1 MEAIFLRLLNMSIT
15 ASWLVLA
22 VIMLR
27 FLLKKAPKFLTVAL
41 WAMVAVRL
49 IFPFSIESIFSLIPS
64 SEPIPQN
71 IVYSSKPAIN
81 TGIDAFNST
90 VNPIISE
97 SLAPNPGDSAN
108 PLQIITAVA
117 AVVWLIGIGVMLIY
131 SLISYL
137 YLRKKTRISLLYKD
151 DIYFCDNI
159 DTPFILG
166 IFRPRIYLP
175 SGMEADNT
183 DYVIRHEKAHLKR
196 KDHFWKPLG
205 FALLSVYWFNP
216 ILWIAYIL
224 LCRDIELACDEK
236 VIKDFDTHNKKGYS
250 EALIT
255 CSVHRRTV
263 MACPLAFGE
272 VGVKS
277 RIKSVLNYKKPT
289 FWIIATALVAC
300 IALAVCFL
308 TDPYKNDGINKIT
321 HQKGYTIIE
330 QSEYEL
336 TLNIPKSV
344 ISDKAYTE
352 DGLHFEKDQVIAYQT
367 DTTKIYLESIYPVY
381 GSTDTVWLNFDMS
394 YDNLDKSNK
403 VLTAY
408 KIGTESLSFTNTS
421 YLPDNILRDDVTEYE
436 KAVRHG
442 SSGPSNRF
450 GLYATTEILKKAV
463 GSIKIKFVCNQI
475 EYEKNSSFLKNDKIS
490 ERLSVF
496 LDVTIYNHFAN
507 DKTVDNYPVMDYEIL
522 GTNKDGDVTTVY
534 MWVLYEEYSYDK
546 ELVLETG
553 AHILTAITVKKVNDY
568 YELVEYWE
576 PRDGSY
582 YDDIKEKIPLHLQV
596 KAFDSQKYAKKQGE
610 ICKQK
615 ALDYFSSHNTSQNT
629 LSETYLREKFPAYF
643 DIPDIKGIEMYVWV
657 TEEGTLGYGILPGTN
672 HNKTFDEIKSMK
684 PATSEEIKAIISTY
698 GVSIEEFTAVAI
710 TVTDTD
716 YKFGFANRY
725 DYLRES
731 FPEYFGLPTD
741 KGLEVY
747 VWQLAENSYFCGLL
761 PGQNLHYSDNRLWNL
776 KPTTIEE
783 MKYILGTYDINPN
796 LISIIPIAV
805 PHSSYIYEIDAE
817 YCKKIESMFFDEWG
831 LYMGVNFK
839 NDNEFE
845 IEFKHTATH
854 KSTEGI
860 LTTGPDYD
868 IRALYNGETI
878 SFGDYM
884 RNVLNKEYEDKT
896 LSWDAVLYTIP
907 TNGTLSVDGNL
918 GTFCTDFPKGEY
930 VLCKPVYLEHENGE
944 RVMKMYTRRF
954 TVS

>member
-64 SEPIPQN
+64 AEPIPQN

-90 VNPIISE
+90 VNPIIFE

-236 VIKDFDTHNKKGYS
+236 VIKDFDTHSKKGYS

-344 ISDKAYTE
+344 ITDKAYTE

-403 VLTAY
+403 VLTVD

-475 EYEKNSSFLKNDKIS
+475 EYEKNSSFL
-490 ERLSVF
+490 
-496 LDVTIYNHFAN
+496 
-507 DKTVDNYPVMDYEIL
+507 
-522 GTNKDGDVTTVY
+522 
-534 MWVLYEEYSYDK
+534 
-546 ELVLETG
+546 
-553 AHILTAITVKKVNDY
+553 
-568 YELVEYWE
+568 
-576 PRDGSY
+576 
-582 YDDIKEKIPLHLQV
+582 
-596 KAFDSQKYAKKQGE
+596 
-610 ICKQK
+610 
-615 ALDYFSSHNTSQNT
+615 
-629 LSETYLREKFPAYF
+629 
-643 DIPDIKGIEMYVWV
+643 
-657 TEEGTLGYGILPGTN
+657 
-672 HNKTFDEIKSMK
+672 
-684 PATSEEIKAIISTY
+684 
-698 GVSIEEFTAVAI
+698 
-710 TVTDTD
+710 
-716 YKFGFANRY
+716 
-725 DYLRES
+725 
-731 FPEYFGLPTD
+731 
-741 KGLEVY
+741 
-747 VWQLAENSYFCGLL
+747 
-761 PGQNLHYSDNRLWNL
+761 
-776 KPTTIEE
+776 
-783 MKYILGTYDINPN
+783 
-796 LISIIPIAV
+796 
-805 PHSSYIYEIDAE
+805 
-817 YCKKIESMFFDEWG
+817 
-831 LYMGVNFK
+831 
-839 NDNEFE
+839 
-845 IEFKHTATH
+845 
-854 KSTEGI
+854 
-860 LTTGPDYD
+860 
-868 IRALYNGETI
+868 
-878 SFGDYM
+878 
-884 RNVLNKEYEDKT
+884 
-896 LSWDAVLYTIP
+896 
-907 TNGTLSVDGNL
+907 
-918 GTFCTDFPKGEY
+918 
-930 VLCKPVYLEHENGE
+930 
-944 RVMKMYTRRF
+944 
-954 TVS
+954 